1 MSQLAPYALDELLE
15 AYKRIWPGG
24 RTRMF
29 LSKAAAFYRILEA
42 RAEAAAE
49 ADDLVFEG
57 PREVDLKGFTG
68 GHTVVAVRWKK
79 P

>member
-1 MSQLAPYALDELLE
+1 
-15 AYKRIWPGG
+15 
-24 RTRMF
+24 MF